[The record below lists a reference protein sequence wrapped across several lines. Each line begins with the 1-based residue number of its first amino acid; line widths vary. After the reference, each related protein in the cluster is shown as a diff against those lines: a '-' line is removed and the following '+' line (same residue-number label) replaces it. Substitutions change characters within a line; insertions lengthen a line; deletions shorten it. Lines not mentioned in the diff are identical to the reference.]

1 MPRYLLE
8 AYVADSTS
16 ALGSAREGAERTA
29 LLGEGIRHV
38 RTTFLP
44 DDQLVQHVFEA
55 PSAAALRR
63 AGIRAALD
71 YERLVEAF
79 EQTGADG
86 GPVSDDTEVSHDL
99 VR

>member
-8 AYVADSTS
+8 AYVPDSTS
-16 ALGSAREGAERTA
+16 ARGDARERAERTA
-29 LLGEGIRHV
+29 AFGEGIRHV

-55 PSAAALRR
+55 PSAGALRR
-63 AGIRAALD
+63 AGTRADLR

-79 EQTGADG
+79 EQAGASDLFPDDLG
-86 GPVSDDTEVSHDL
+86 GIS
-99 VR
+99 

>member
-1 MPRYLLE
+1 M
-8 AYVADSTS
+8 
-16 ALGSAREGAERTA
+16 
-29 LLGEGIRHV
+29 LGEGIRHV

-63 AGIRAALD
+63 AGTRAALQ

-86 GPVSDDTEVSHDL
+86 GPAPHDIGGIS
-99 VR
+99 

>member
-1 MPRYLLE
+1 MPKYLLE
-8 AYVADSTS
+8 AYVPDAQS
-16 ALGSAREGAERTA
+16 ALGDARESAERTA

-55 PSAAALRR
+55 PSAGVLRR
-63 AGIRAALD
+63 AGARAALR

-79 EQTGADG
+79 EEAGAASGILPDDIG
-86 GPVSDDTEVSHDL
+86 GVS
-99 VR
+99 

>member
-8 AYVADSTS
+8 AYVPDSTS
-16 ALGSAREGAERTA
+16 ALGDAREGAERTA
-29 LLGEGIRHV
+29 SLGEGIRHV

-63 AGIRAALD
+63 AGTRAALE

-79 EQTGADG
+79 EQTAD
-86 GPVSDDTEVSHDL
+86 PFPTTSEVSHDL
-99 VR
+99 VG

>member
-8 AYVADSTS
+8 AYVADSTL
-16 ALGSAREGAERTA
+16 ARGAAREGAERTA
-29 LLGEGIRHV
+29 TFGEGIRHV

-55 PSAAALRR
+55 PSAGALRR
-63 AGIRAALD
+63 AGARAALR

-79 EQTGADG
+79 EQAGIDG
-86 GPVSDDTEVSHDL
+86 GLQPDERGGTS
-99 VR
+99 

>member
-8 AYVADSTS
+8 AYVPDSTS

-29 LLGEGIRHV
+29 SLGEGIRHV

-63 AGIRAALD
+63 AGTRAALQ

-79 EQTGADG
+79 EQAGADG

-99 VR
+99 VG

>member
-8 AYVADSTS
+8 AYVPDSTS
-16 ALGSAREGAERTA
+16 ARGDARARAERTA
-29 LLGEGIRHV
+29 ALGEGIRHV

-55 PSAAALRR
+55 SSAGALRR
-63 AGIRAALD
+63 AVTRADLR

-79 EQTGADG
+79 EDAGTGELVPDDLG
-86 GPVSDDTEVSHDL
+86 GLS
-99 VR
+99 

>member
-8 AYVADSTS
+8 AYVPDSTS
-16 ALGSAREGAERTA
+16 ALGAARDDAERTA
-29 LLGEGIRHV
+29 ALGEGIRHV

-63 AGIRAALD
+63 AGTRAALQ

-79 EQTGADG
+79 EQAG
-86 GPVSDDTEVSHDL
+86 GPIPDELGGVS
-99 VR
+99 

>member
-8 AYVADSTS
+8 AYVPDSTS
-16 ALGSAREGAERTA
+16 AFGAAQERAERTA
-29 LLGEGIRHV
+29 ELGEGIRHV

-63 AGIRAALD
+63 AGIRAALR

-79 EQTGADG
+79 EQAGAASGPLPDDHG
-86 GPVSDDTEVSHDL
+86 GVS
-99 VR
+99 

>member
-8 AYVADSTS
+8 AYVPDSTS
-16 ALGSAREGAERTA
+16 ARGAARTGAKRTA
-29 LLGEGIRHV
+29 ALGEGIRHV

-63 AGIRAALD
+63 AGTRAALQ

-79 EQTGADG
+79 EQSGADG
-86 GPVSDDTEVSHDL
+86 GQSPNDLGGVS
-99 VR
+99 